1 MTSRALTST
10 LFAAL
15 LLLSACPSRPVTPSK
30 SASAPHVQKR
40 PEEMPS
46 SSDDSVERTSLAT
59 LANGAVLVDRTGES
73 FLELSALNL
82 IDGNPDSFWLAPPQD
97 MPQSAIIE
105 LAACTRV
112 TSVGF
117 RSVANGDFHLRDA
130 RVEAMTGNGP
140 FATIA
145 TVKLTDSHDAQWFD
159 VPPTEADRLRVTFLS
174 GPTPGHEV
182 SVNSFLVHGQE
193 IEPPAPRQLS
203 GTWKL
208 NGHDASFAQFGN
220 HISGVIQYN
229 KLPVYVEGGVSN
241 NRLLRLLWIRGLEHG
256 LGVATV
262 SRDGKHFSMIEWH
275 EEPIPLF
282 YDDAWF
288 GERVN
293 DASAPDTTE
302 VFAASYMHRAK
313 RWPLFGLA
321 FTPDG
326 TLDTAASDH
335 ALQVLVHMI
344 AKAPAALR
352 LVSHE
357 FREATPAANRARAQR
372 ALDTLHAELAK
383 RGARLANVQ
392 FITAGSDAPRQLPV
406 TQNMRELYSSVD
418 LEILR

>member
-1 MTSRALTST
+1 MTSRPLPST

-15 LLLSACPSRPVTPSK
+15 LLLSACPSSHEPATK
-30 SASAPHVQKR
+30 STAPPPAQKR

-59 LANGAVLVDRTGES
+59 LANGAVLIDRTGES
-73 FLELSALNL
+73 YLELSALNL
-82 IDGNPDSFWLAPPQD
+82 IDGNPDSLWLAPPHD
-97 MPQSAIIE
+97 MPQSVVVE
-105 LAACTRV
+105 LATRTRV
-112 TSVGF
+112 TSIGF
-117 RSVANGDFHLRDA
+117 RSVAKGDFHLRDA
-130 RVEAMTGNGP
+130 RVEAMTANGA

-193 IEPPAPRQLS
+193 LAPPAPRQLT

-208 NGHDASFAQFGN
+208 NGHDAAFAQFGN

-262 SRDGKHFSMIEWH
+262 SRDGKHFGMIEWH

-288 GERVN
+288 GERV
-293 DASAPDTTE
+293 SETPAPDTTE

-313 RWPLFGLA
+313 RWPLFGLTFA
-321 FTPDG
+321 PDG

-335 ALQVLVHMI
+335 ALQVLGHMI

-357 FREATPAANRARAQR
+357 LREATPAANRTRAQR

-383 RGARLANVQ
+383 RGANLANVQ
-392 FITAGSDAPRQLPV
+392 FVAAGSDNPRQLPA